1 MPRSFAEFGKKIN
14 EVYTSL
20 VKAGAIPEIVEPDI
34 PKVPM
39 DYTWAKRLGM
49 VRKPASFISSISD
62 DRGEE
67 LLYAGMPISEVFS
80 EDIGVGGVL
89 SLLWFR
95 KRLPPYAAK
104 FIEMVLMVTADHGPA
119 VSGAHNT
126 IVASRARPRTSC
138 RRSLR
143 GFSPSARASAGRSM
157 ARRR

>member
-1 MPRSFAEFGKKIN
+1 MGRKKAGAVVPRSFAEFGKKIN

-20 VKAGAIPEIVEPDI
+20 VKAGAIPEVVEPEI

-89 SLLWFR
+89 SLFNGLFLELFRGVLSGSIMLSVKESLTLTVKIALWSAFG
-95 KRLPPYAAK
+95 RLDAA
-104 FIEMVLMVTADHGPA
+104 VRY
-119 VSGAHNT
+119 S
-126 IVASRARPRTSC
+126 
-138 RRSLR
+138 
-143 GFSPSARASAGRSM
+143 
-157 ARRR
+157 